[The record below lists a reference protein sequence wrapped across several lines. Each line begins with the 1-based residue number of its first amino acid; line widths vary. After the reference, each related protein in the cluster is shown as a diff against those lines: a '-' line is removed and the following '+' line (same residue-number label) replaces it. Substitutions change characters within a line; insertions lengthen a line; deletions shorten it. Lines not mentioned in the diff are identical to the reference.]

1 MAVARTANAALCWV
15 EVVVALCPV
24 FCFTSEK
31 YPFPLLLPKYH
42 THNTSDTRCMSLFPH
57 QPVLWPAGY
66 PTVQFSPDLM
76 DWMEP
81 TRLLCLW
88 NSPGEIARAGCIS
101 SSRGSSPP
109 RDWTWVSCTVG
120 RFFPAWATREAHLRG
135 ISINS
140 HTLRAWSHRLTLLQT
155 PIASSSMSLVF
166 LTNWL

>member
-1 MAVARTANAALCWV
+1 MLSRSGGSSLPSVLLYLGEIPISSTLTQIPHSQHFWH
-15 EVVVALCPV
+15 EMYEFIPTP
-24 FCFTSEK
+24 TSS
-31 YPFPLLLPKYH
+31 L
-42 THNTSDTRCMSLFPH
+42 TS
-57 QPVLWPAGY
+57 WI

-81 TRLLCLW
+81 TRLLCLC
-88 NSPGEIARAGCIS
+88 NSPVEIARAGCIS
-101 SSRGSSPP
+101 SSRGSSPS
-109 RDWTWVSCTVG
+109 RDWTWVSCIVD

-155 PIASSSMSLVF
+155 PIASSSLSLVF